1 MPLNNDLFGIYKTV
15 KINDNPIVVSSAN
28 RNKKMDV
35 NAETYLQGTPKT
47 RILNIGGVSEDISI
61 DSPILIGGGSAVD
74 GRFLINLKLNE
85 LLNPN
90 TAQLPLLTN
99 ATFTINESG
108 GNTSITLKT
117 DGDPADVNSNV
128 FQLSSVPIDELDPIV
143 YTPTRKARFYDFRVQ
158 IGSKKYF
165 VMEASITVTGES
177 EDVYFMIPYGAAFD
191 QVTPTTISGI
201 SFKAGTQFPF
211 IGISGIKIS
220 GSGKAAV
227 FLKDLNSDGDYYDT
241 DEHINIDLANGS
253 DEMTLQ
259 RPGVSVYESADF
271 ILEIYNGTSWESLMP
286 SVDLSRSVV
295 HSSNFNVNSGLLTVD
310 FDFTCWVK

>member
-15 KINDNPIVVSSAN
+15 KVNDNPIVVSSAN
-28 RNKKMDV
+28 RNKNMDV

-47 RILNIGGVSEDISI
+47 RILNIGGVSETISI
-61 DSPILIGGGSAVD
+61 DAPILIGGGSAVD
-74 GRFLINLKLNE
+74 GRTLINLKLGE
-85 LLNPN
+85 LLNPT
-90 TAQLPLLTN
+90 TAQLPLLTD
-99 ATFTINESG
+99 ATFSVNAQG

-117 DGDPADVNSNV
+117 DGDPSDTNSNV
-128 FQLSSVPIDELDPIV
+128 FQVVNTPIDELDPIV
-143 YTPTRKARFYDFRVQ
+143 FEPTRKAVFYDFRVQ

-165 VMEASITVTGES
+165 VMEASIKVTGES
-177 EDVYFMIPYGAAFD
+177 QDLYFLIPNGAAYD
-191 QVTPTTISGI
+191 QVTPTTVSGI

-227 FLKDLNSDGDYYDT
+227 FLKDLNADGDYYDT
-241 DEHINIDLANGS
+241 DEHINVDLYSGA
-253 DEMTLQ
+253 DDMTLQ
-259 RPGVSVYESADF
+259 RPGVSVYEPADF
-271 ILEIYNGTSWESLMP
+271 VLEIYNGTTWENLMP
-286 SVDLSRSVV
+286 AVDLSRSVV